1 MNLFTFYPLIEIFT
15 FSSFFIFIS
24 KFLNQFIKN
33 YKINKII
40 IFVLLSLKF
49 SCLLAIFFYGKV
61 GNAVDAKSI
70 YDMST
75 IFFDKIY
82 NNLSFRNFFGSDVLS
97 IIISPFTNIGQL
109 TYFNISFFFML
120 LGLYSSLLFYV
131 TLRKYS
137 RTNYQHILVIII
149 VLYPSLNIFTSYI
162 TKDLLIFF
170 FLSYLLFI
178 INFEKEKKN
187 FLLKFCLLAI
197 GILLIRPYVFLVLSL
212 SVLIIFAFRYKYKK
226 LNELYFLV
234 TLILVAL
241 LIFLFLFN
249 KIYTQVFLGNGTF
262 FEQFFSYLSDRA
274 KVTNIGNA
282 KINLDNLN
290 FIQKIFSIIFGPS
303 YFIFSFSNL
312 IFFIDKIYLFFIL
325 THVLLIDVKFNKT
338 KENYLSLFEQA
349 LLLFACLMCL
359 ILSLSVSNYGIALRL
374 KLMFLP
380 IFFYFIIKKQ
390 NSIKFE
396 LK

>member
-1 MNLFTFYPLIEIFT
+1 MKFLLFPL
-15 FSSFFIFIS
+15 FFIFIS
-24 KFLNQFIKN
+24 KFLVEFIKN

-162 TKDLLIFF
+162 TKDLLIFSF
-170 FLSYLLFI
+170 YRIYYLL
-178 INFEKEKKN
+178 
-187 FLLKFCLLAI
+187 
-197 GILLIRPYVFLVLSL
+197 
-212 SVLIIFAFRYKYKK
+212 
-226 LNELYFLV
+226 
-234 TLILVAL
+234 LILKRKKKF
-241 LIFLFLFN
+241 LI
-249 KIYTQVFLGNGTF
+249 KIL
-262 FEQFFSYLSDRA
+262 
-274 KVTNIGNA
+274 
-282 KINLDNLN
+282 
-290 FIQKIFSIIFGPS
+290 
-303 YFIFSFSNL
+303 SFSNWY
-312 IFFIDKIYLFFIL
+312 I
-325 THVLLIDVKFNKT
+325 TN
-338 KENYLSLFEQA
+338 
-349 LLLFACLMCL
+349 
-359 ILSLSVSNYGIALRL
+359 
-374 KLMFLP
+374 
-380 IFFYFIIKKQ
+380 
-390 NSIKFE
+390 
-396 LK
+396 

>member
-1 MNLFTFYPLIEIFT
+1 
-15 FSSFFIFIS
+15 
-24 KFLNQFIKN
+24 
-33 YKINKII
+33 
-40 IFVLLSLKF
+40 
-49 SCLLAIFFYGKV
+49 
-61 GNAVDAKSI
+61 
-70 YDMST
+70 
-75 IFFDKIY
+75 
-82 NNLSFRNFFGSDVLS
+82 
-97 IIISPFTNIGQL
+97 
-109 TYFNISFFFML
+109 ML

-325 THVLLIDVKFNKT
+325 THVLFIDVKFNKT

>member
-1 MNLFTFYPLIEIFT
+1 M
-15 FSSFFIFIS
+15 
-24 KFLNQFIKN
+24 
-33 YKINKII
+33 
-40 IFVLLSLKF
+40 
-49 SCLLAIFFYGKV
+49 
-61 GNAVDAKSI
+61 
-70 YDMST
+70 
-75 IFFDKIY
+75 
-82 NNLSFRNFFGSDVLS
+82 
-97 IIISPFTNIGQL
+97 
-109 TYFNISFFFML
+109 
-120 LGLYSSLLFYV
+120 
-131 TLRKYS
+131 
-137 RTNYQHILVIII
+137 
-149 VLYPSLNIFTSYI
+149 
-162 TKDLLIFF
+162 
-170 FLSYLLFI
+170 
-178 INFEKEKKN
+178 
-187 FLLKFCLLAI
+187 
-197 GILLIRPYVFLVLSL
+197 

-396 LK
+396 LKMIFFFDFVFTFFINLFLPLGIVIALLILIFDGVPIFYNSKRIGKNFKLFKIYKFRTMEINKTKDKITSLGKILRRTSLDELPQFFNVLKGDMSLVGPRPFPKETLNKLSREKESLDAVLNQD